1 MNHKRVQCLM
11 QKLDIKCIKF
21 FHKSRRY
28 NSYKGKVGKVAI
40 SRVNRQF
47 TTIYSTSETGHRWK
61 ISLGS

>member
-1 MNHKRVQCLM
+1 M

-47 TTIYSTSETGHRWK
+47 TTIHSTSETGHRWK